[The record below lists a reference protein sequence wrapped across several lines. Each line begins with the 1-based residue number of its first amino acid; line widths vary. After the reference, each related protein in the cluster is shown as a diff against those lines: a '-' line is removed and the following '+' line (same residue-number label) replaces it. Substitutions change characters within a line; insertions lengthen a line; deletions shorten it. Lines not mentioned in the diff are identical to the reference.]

1 MKYNFKYDSTTDYDL
16 FTFISENRETKKIH
30 IDKLKLSVQDINL
43 LPANPIIVANGL
55 IIDGQHRYSVCKEL
69 GLPIYYIE
77 IIGMTTEEMITAMH
91 KLNSNAKNWGLD
103 DYLKLY
109 VRQENKNYVNLN
121 TFKDEFELSISISIY
136 MYSGFDDIAYKNA
149 SEHSGFKDGKFEPK
163 DEDRARKV
171 ASYYAT
177 IRNFFSANDKGN
189 LKNVK
194 SAAFIKA
201 FCKLATQ
208 QSNNIDFAELN
219 RMLNLDLKSKTRIF
233 SKSDSVTGYYD
244 MLVKIYNHKKEF
256 GTLKSWADINYES
269 PEHLELEE

>member
-30 IDKLKLSVQDINL
+30 VDKLKLSVQDINL

-55 IIDGQHRYSVCKEL
+55 IIDGQHRFNVCKEL

-109 VRQENKNYVNLN
+109 QKQGNKNYIKLYE
-121 TFKDEFELSISISIY
+121 FKDEFDLSVSISIY
-136 MYSGFDDIAYKNA
+136 MYSGFDDVAYKNA
-149 SEHSGFKDGKFEPK
+149 SEQSGFKDGKFEPK
-163 DEDRARKV
+163 NEEIARKV
-171 ASYYAT
+171 ASNYAT
-177 IRNFFSANDKGN
+177 IRNFFSANDKDN

-201 FCKLATQ
+201 FCKLAIQ
-208 QSNNIDFAELN
+208 QSAIIDFAELN
-219 RMLNLDLKSKTRIF
+219 RMLNLDFRSKIRIF
-233 SKSDSVTGYYD
+233 NKSDSVTGYYD

-256 GTLKSWADINYES
+256 GTLKSWADINYDS
-269 PEHLELEE
+269 PEHTEFE